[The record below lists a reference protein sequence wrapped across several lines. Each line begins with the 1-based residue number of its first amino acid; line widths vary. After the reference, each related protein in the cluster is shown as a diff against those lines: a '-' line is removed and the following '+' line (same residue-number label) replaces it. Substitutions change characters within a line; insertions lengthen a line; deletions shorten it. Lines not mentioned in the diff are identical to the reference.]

1 MSAGHLLFQG
11 SKERLKRNI
20 ARLGGVV
27 SADRQFELIWR
38 SRLFFRCLSYRIR
51 GSYDKTETG
60 YQLRYTFRPTL
71 PTILWVGSPML
82 YLQYFA
88 LRMYLDCDLDAA
100 MAAALYSLIFPGIT
114 LWQGLACH
122 KDFRQHFLIAT
133 K

>member
-1 MSAGHLLFQG
+1 MRARHLLFQG

-20 ARLGGVV
+20 ARFGGLV
-27 SADRQFELIWR
+27 SANQQFEIVWR
-38 SRLFFRCLSYRIR
+38 SKLFRRSLSYRIR

-60 YQLRYTFRPTL
+60 YQLRYTFCPTL
-71 PTILWVGSPML
+71 PTILWVSIPML

-88 LRMYLDCDLDAA
+88 LQMYLGGDFDAA
-100 MAAALYSLIFPGIT
+100 VAAALYSLLFPGVA

-122 KDFRQHFLIAT
+122 KDFQRHFLIAT